1 MKPPLTFHSF
11 MGNRRV
17 VEILRRAVD
26 QGRLPHALIFA
37 GPAGVGKCTLASLLA
52 QHLNCLHPENGEA
65 CQSCNSCRK
74 ILNDAHPDVRIISPD
89 GAYIK
94 IDQLRALIDE
104 IAYQPFEGRYRVA
117 ILDGADQMRVE
128 AANCLLKT
136 LEEPASRSILILVT
150 TKPYLLLRTI
160 RSRSRML
167 QFGLIDEAAIEAHL
181 VNQAGRSPE
190 DARLASALSN
200 GSLGAA
206 LAFDADRSRDTRLQ
220 ALRFI
225 SLLLGQGRFAQ
236 ASALAAGIAK
246 DKELFQSWVEITGM
260 LLQDVYYAQVAP
272 ARMSQRDI
280 VGELNGLAQ
289 SASHTAVVA
298 AIQAVKNLKAALQQ
312 NVNRQLALEALFLRE
327 TVRI

>member
-11 MGNRRV
+11 LGNRRV

-26 QGRLPHALIFA
+26 RGRLPHALIFA
-37 GPAGVGKCTLASLLA
+37 GPAGVGKRALAMLLA
-52 QHLNCLHPENGEA
+52 QHLNCLGPKDGEA

-74 ILNDAHPDVRIISPD
+74 ILHDVHPDVRIISPE

-94 IDQLRALIDE
+94 IDQVRALIDE
-104 IAYQPFEGRYRVA
+104 IAYQPFEGRYRGA

-150 TKPYLLLRTI
+150 AKPYLLLGTI
-160 RSRSRML
+160 RSRARML
-167 QFGLIDEAAIEAHL
+167 QFGLIEEAAIAAHL
-181 VNQAGRSPE
+181 ENQESRSPE
-190 DARLASALSN
+190 DARLAAALSN

-206 LAFDADRSRDTRLQ
+206 LAFDADRSRDIRLQ
-220 ALRFI
+220 ALRFV
-225 SLLLGQGRFAQ
+225 SLLLGRGRFAQ

-246 DKELFQSWVEITGM
+246 DKELFQSWVEIASM

-298 AIQAVKNLKAALQQ
+298 AIQAVKNLKAALLQ
-312 NVNRQLALEALFLRE
+312 NVNRQLALESLFLRL
-327 TVRI
+327 TA